1 MFECP
6 FTNSGKPCDV
16 QIELEVYKEA
26 EREALE
32 MTHELQSEVRYYI
45 QRVKLLES
53 VLEEYGIDIP
63 YSEDNY

>member
-1 MFECP
+1 M
-6 FTNSGKPCDV
+6 

-32 MTHELQSEVRYYI
+32 MTHELQSEMRYYI

-63 YSEDNY
+63 HSEDNY